1 MDGVIVRAMAIAPS
15 SAEVAE
21 QMLGCFKRMSRLVDT
36 ELGAC
41 GLSLSRSKLLSQLG
55 REGPQQQGALAS
67 VFGLA
72 PRTVTELIDTLE
84 RDGLVERR
92 TDPAD
97 RRARQVHL
105 TPAGEQARAR
115 GAQIRQQVLDRV
127 MGALSDEQRSHFAEV
142 IAVIGAEVDKID
154 AEPGSVAGKCP

>member
-1 MDGVIVRAMAIAPS
+1 MEIVR
-15 SAEVAE
+15 
-21 QMLGCFKRMSRLVDT
+21 VDS

-41 GLSLSRSKLLSQLG
+41 GLSLSRSKLLSQLE

-115 GAQIRQQVLDRV
+115 GAHIRQQVLDRV

-142 IAVIGAEVDKID
+142 IEVIGAEID
-154 AEPGSVAGKCP
+154 TIDGEPGSVAGKCP